1 MTTKRMNAVQ
11 EFVYYD
17 GTNETEVLS
26 FLGGTDQG
34 AGMDLVSSGTD
45 PLHIDVNSGEVNIT
59 SVDVAADSW
68 VTPWFSYSDTDLA
81 QKYSPANPDE

>member
-26 FLGGTDQG
+26 FL
-34 AGMDLVSSGTD
+34 
-45 PLHIDVNSGEVNIT
+45 
-59 SVDVAADSW
+59 
-68 VTPWFSYSDTDLA
+68 
-81 QKYSPANPDE
+81 PDE